1 MNQRLASYELQVAM
15 DFLVENSS
23 AVIDK
28 IPFDDAF
35 PPALIRDA
43 FAAVAR
49 GMKKIG
55 VNDGDGSGKNG
66 ISELR
71 QEAHEKGLIVDG
83 SRKILYIAAL
93 SREPN

>member
-1 MNQRLASYELQVAM
+1 
-15 DFLVENSS
+15 
-23 AVIDK
+23 
-28 IPFDDAF
+28 
-35 PPALIRDA
+35 
-43 FAAVAR
+43 
-49 GMKKIG
+49 MKKIG